1 MLLRLG
7 SAAQARAHRPDFVPE
22 KGKHMTNRSRH
33 LPAAVLGAALLLLQA
48 GTALAEEGD
57 PAKGKQVFAKCQV
70 CHSIEAGVNKI
81 GPSLHGVYGRKA
93 GTLAGYNYTDAMKN
107 SGFTWDEASL
117 NTYLTNPRKVVP
129 GTRMVFV
136 GLPKE
141 QDRLNVIAYLK
152 QAGGTAP

>member
-1 MLLRLG
+1 
-7 SAAQARAHRPDFVPE
+7 
-22 KGKHMTNRSRH
+22 MTNRSRH
-33 LPAAVLGAALLLLQA
+33 LPAVVLGTALLLLQA
-48 GTALAEEGD
+48 GTALAEGD
-57 PAKGKQVFAKCQV
+57 PAKGMQIFKKCQV

-81 GPSLHGVYGRKA
+81 GPSLHAVYGRKA

-117 NTYLTNPRKVVP
+117 DKYLTNPRKVVP

-141 QDRLNVIAYLK
+141 QDRLDVIAYLK

>member
-1 MLLRLG
+1 
-7 SAAQARAHRPDFVPE
+7 
-22 KGKHMTNRSRH
+22 MTNPSRYI
-33 LPAAVLGAALLLLQA
+33 PAAVLGAALLLLQA
-48 GTALAEEGD
+48 GTVLAAEGD
-57 PAKGKQVFAKCQV
+57 PAKGMQIFKKCQV

-93 GTLAGYNYTDAMKN
+93 GTLDGYNYTDAMKN

-141 QDRLNVIAYLK
+141 QDRLDVIAYLK

>member
-1 MLLRLG
+1 M
-7 SAAQARAHRPDFVPE
+7 
-22 KGKHMTNRSRH
+22 
-33 LPAAVLGAALLLLQA
+33 
-48 GTALAEEGD
+48 AEDGD

-93 GTLAGYNYTDAMKN
+93 GTLAGYNFTDAMKN
-107 SGFTWDEASL
+107 SGFTWDEKTL
-117 NTYLTNPRKVVP
+117 DTYLTNPRKVVP

>member
-1 MLLRLG
+1 MKIFPR
-7 SAAQARAHRPDFVPE
+7 QI
-22 KGKHMTNRSRH
+22 
-33 LPAAVLGAALLLLQA
+33 PAAVLGAALLLLQA
-48 GTALAEEGD
+48 GTALAAEGD
-57 PAKGKQVFAKCQV
+57 PAKGMQIFKKCQV
-70 CHSIEAGVNKI
+70 CHSIEKGVNKI

-93 GTLAGYNYTDAMKN
+93 GTLDGYNYTDAMKN

-141 QDRLNVIAYLK
+141 QDRLDVIAYLK

>member
-1 MLLRLG
+1 
-7 SAAQARAHRPDFVPE
+7 
-22 KGKHMTNRSRH
+22 MTNRARYA
-33 LPAAVLGAALLLLQA
+33 PATILGAALLLLQT
-48 GTALAEEGD
+48 GTALAQGD
-57 PAKGKQVFAKCQV
+57 PAKGMQIFKKCQV
-70 CHSIEAGVNKI
+70 CHSIEKGVNKI

-93 GTLAGYNYTDAMKN
+93 GTLEGYNYTDAMKN

-117 NTYLTNPRKVVP
+117 DKYLTNPRKVVP

-141 QDRLNVIAYLK
+141 QDRLDVIAYLK

>member
-1 MLLRLG
+1 
-7 SAAQARAHRPDFVPE
+7 
-22 KGKHMTNRSRH
+22 MTNCSRH

-48 GTALAEEGD
+48 GTALADGD
-57 PAKGKQVFAKCQV
+57 PTKGAQIFKKCQV
-70 CHSIEAGVNKI
+70 CHSIEKGVNKI
-81 GPSLHGVYGRKA
+81 GPSLHAVYGRKA

-117 NTYLTNPRKVVP
+117 DKYLTNPRKVVP

-141 QDRLNVIAYLK
+141 QDRLDVIAYLK

>member
-1 MLLRLG
+1 MK
-7 SAAQARAHRPDFVPE
+7 FF
-22 KGKHMTNRSRH
+22 SRQIA
-33 LPAAVLGAALLLLQA
+33 AAVLGAALLLLQV
-48 GTALAEEGD
+48 GTTLAAEGD

-81 GPSLHGVYGRKA
+81 GPSLHGVFGRKA

-136 GLPKE
+136 GLSKE
-141 QDRLNVIAYLK
+141 QDRLDVIAYLK

>member
-1 MLLRLG
+1 MIFRSPLVV
-7 SAAQARAHRPDFVPE
+7 AAA
-22 KGKHMTNRSRH
+22 
-33 LPAAVLGAALLLLQA
+33 LGAVLLLLA
-48 GTALAEEGD
+48 VKTALADSD

-107 SGFTWDEASL
+107 SGFTWDEKTL
-117 NTYLTNPRKVVP
+117 DTYLTNPRKVVP

-141 QDRLNVIAYLK
+141 QD
-152 QAGGTAP
+152 

>member
-7 SAAQARAHRPDFVPE
+7 SAAQARAHRPEFVPE